1 MDDMM
6 TKVNQKI
13 EQLYNN
19 IESNNKKVDNTQDN
33 LIS

>member
-6 TKVNQKI
+6 TKFNQKI
-13 EQLYNN
+13 EQLFNN
-19 IESNNKKVDNTQDN
+19 IDSNNKNVNNTQDN

>member
-13 EQLYNN
+13 EQLFNN
-19 IESNNKKVDNTQDN
+19 IDSNNKNVNNTQDK